1 MDKEKLPADPPQDE
15 ESLRTR
21 LLSDKEEDEDWYSW
35 LTTQEAATLSGYDIQ
50 HVRRLAREG
59 KIGAVKR
66 GRDWWIDY
74 EMFMAYLESM
84 EADEDKRSGPK
95 GKPDPG
101 ALRGP
106 LPPPGEPKSR

>member
-1 MDKEKLPADPPQDE
+1 MMQPQAAPTGPQGQDRRGEERSRLMDKERYHADPPQE
-15 ESLRTR
+15 EEGLRTK

-74 EMFMAYLESM
+74 EMFMAF
-84 EADEDKRSGPK
+84 
-95 GKPDPG
+95 
-101 ALRGP
+101 
-106 LPPPGEPKSR
+106 

>member
-1 MDKEKLPADPPQDE
+1 MMDKEQHLADPPQVQ
-15 ESLRTR
+15 ESLAPG
-21 LLSDKEEDEDWYSW
+21 LFGDKEDEDWYSW
-35 LTTQEAATLSGYDIQ
+35 LTTQEAAILSGYDIQ
-50 HVRRLAREG
+50 HVRRLVREG

-74 EMFMAYLESM
+74 EMFMAYIESM
-84 EADEDKRSGPK
+84 EGNEDKRSGPK

-106 LPPPGEPKSR
+106 LPPPGERKSR